1 MLNLAFD
8 TTGAGCSIAISKDGK
23 ILEKQV
29 RRMDFGQSENLFP
42 MIEEILSHQQ
52 LEIKDFDL
60 ITVCV
65 GPGSFTGVRS
75 SLSAARS
82 FVIALPELKLTG
94 VSAFEAYL
102 QDFFENELAEINAV
116 IIETKRQDFYFQ
128 SFDRNKNKL
137 CEPQALEYSEI
148 IDLLR
153 HKKISLIG
161 DGVERFLSQPSG
173 LSLHVIRMED
183 FINIEALANCGDE
196 KYNKKNLNYPKP
208 IYLRSP
214 DVCVKAG

>member
-52 LEIKDFDL
+52 LEIKDLDL

-102 QDFFENELAEINAV
+102 QDFLENELAEINAV
-116 IIETKRQDFYFQ
+116 IIETKREDFYFQ
-128 SFDRNKNKL
+128 SFDCNKNKL

-183 FINIEALANCGDE
+183 FINIEALASCGDE